1 MDLCEGYI
9 LMKINQIEKLY
20 HGTNQ
25 KFDAFDFNKAK
36 NFKDFGKGY
45 YLTTDFN
52 QAQRWAQ
59 KRGDKVK
66 KAYIYCYDVADVQT
80 DSLKILELLQYDQKW
95 LEFISKNRIEGRESD
110 YDIIHDRIADNQ
122 YLEISNTLL
131 DYKQSR
137 ISSEEAIERIILSTE
152 IGKDILAGNITV
164 LYEQQTENL
173 AEIAD
178 ELKEKGSYRNV
189 VGQLTLKNIVYA
201 GKMLCEYEEENRKN
215 IAVVYKPI
223 SQNDVEKADRRKL
236 LKERQKN
243 ILKIKLQNK
252 INARRVENAYQFK
265 K

>member
-1 MDLCEGYI
+1 MRENKRIRQLAFMI
-9 LMKINQIEKLY
+9 RAITKI
-20 HGTNQ
+20 
-25 KFDAFDFNKAK
+25 
-36 NFKDFGKGY
+36 
-45 YLTTDFN
+45 
-52 QAQRWAQ
+52 
-59 KRGDKVK
+59 
-66 KAYIYCYDVADVQT
+66 
-80 DSLKILELLQYDQKW
+80 EL
-95 LEFISKNRIEGRESD
+95 
-110 YDIIHDRIADNQ
+110 
-122 YLEISNTLL
+122 
-131 DYKQSR
+131 
-137 ISSEEAIERIILSTE
+137 EEAERIILSTE

-189 VGQLTLKNIVYA
+189 VEQLTLKNIVYA

-223 SQNDVEKADRRKL
+223 SQNDVEKADRRKV

>member
-1 MDLCEGYI
+1 MI
-9 LMKINQIEKLY
+9 RAIAKI
-20 HGTNQ
+20 
-25 KFDAFDFNKAK
+25 
-36 NFKDFGKGY
+36 
-45 YLTTDFN
+45 
-52 QAQRWAQ
+52 
-59 KRGDKVK
+59 
-66 KAYIYCYDVADVQT
+66 
-80 DSLKILELLQYDQKW
+80 EL
-95 LEFISKNRIEGRESD
+95 
-110 YDIIHDRIADNQ
+110 
-122 YLEISNTLL
+122 
-131 DYKQSR
+131 
-137 ISSEEAIERIILSTE
+137 EEAERIILSTE

-189 VGQLTLKNIVYA
+189 VEQLTLKNIVYA

-223 SQNDVEKADRRKL
+223 SQSDVEKADRRKL